1 MLPAAPLENPRRVR
15 RWYRRVALM
24 IKLFLDCE
32 WADAHAEQLVSLAL
46 ISEDGK
52 HRFYGEVSPLPSRP
66 TMFVQ
71 AVVYPLLEHGWVSMR
86 ADDMAQSLGRFFA
99 PHTDA
104 VVIFD
109 HPDDGLLLRRA
120 LQGATAQS
128 GRHPLPA
135 YRETLVPRE
144 GIAPYIERYF
154 LDRPDIAKRRHHA
167 GVDAE
172 ALRWAWKQFQI
183 DGEGCAGEAADPV

>member
-1 MLPAAPLENPRRVR
+1 
-15 RWYRRVALM
+15 M

-52 HRFYGEVSPLPSRP
+52 HRFYGEMSPLPSRP

-71 AVVYPLLEHGWVSMR
+71 AVIYPLLEHGWASMR
-86 ADDMAQSLGRFFA
+86 ADDMAQSLRRFFA
-99 PHTDA
+99 RHHDP

-109 HPDDGLLLRRA
+109 HPDDGKLLRRT
-120 LQGATAQS
+120 LQGTSAKS
-128 GRHPLPA
+128 ELHSVPA
-135 YRETLVPRE
+135 YRETLAPRE
-144 GIAPYIERYF
+144 SIAPFIERYF
-154 LDRPDIAKRRHHA
+154 LERPDIARRRHHA

-172 ALRWAWKQFQI
+172 ALRWAWNQFQI
-183 DGEGCAGEAADPV
+183 EGEGYVVEATDPV

>member
-1 MLPAAPLENPRRVR
+1 
-15 RWYRRVALM
+15 M

-32 WADAHAEQLVSLAL
+32 WADAHAEQLVSLVL

-52 HRFYGEVSPLPSRP
+52 HRFYGEMSPLPSRP

-86 ADDMAQSLGRFFA
+86 ADDMAQSLRRFLA
-99 PHTDA
+99 QHHEPIM
-104 VVIFD
+104 IFD
-109 HPDDGLLLRRA
+109 QPDDGNLLRHA
-120 LQGATAQS
+120 LQGSSIQS
-128 GRHPLPA
+128 ELHSMPA

-144 GIAPYIERYF
+144 SIAPFIERYF
-154 LDRPDIAKRRHHA
+154 LERPDIARRRHHA

-172 ALRWAWKQFQI
+172 ALRWAWRQFQI
-183 DGEGCAGEAADPV
+183 DGEGHAGEAADPV

>member
-1 MLPAAPLENPRRVR
+1 
-15 RWYRRVALM
+15 M

-46 ISEDGK
+46 VSEDGK

-86 ADDMAQSLGRFFA
+86 ADDMAQSLRRFFA
-99 PHTDA
+99 PHPEP

-109 HPDDGLLLRRA
+109 HPDDGMLLRRA
-120 LQGATAQS
+120 LRGPAANSQH
-128 GRHPLPA
+128 HPVPA
-135 YRETLVPRE
+135 YREARVPRE
-144 GIAPYIERYF
+144 SIAPYIERYF
-154 LDRPDIAKRRHHA
+154 LERPDIARRRHHA

-183 DGEGCAGEAADPV
+183 EGEGQANEAADPF